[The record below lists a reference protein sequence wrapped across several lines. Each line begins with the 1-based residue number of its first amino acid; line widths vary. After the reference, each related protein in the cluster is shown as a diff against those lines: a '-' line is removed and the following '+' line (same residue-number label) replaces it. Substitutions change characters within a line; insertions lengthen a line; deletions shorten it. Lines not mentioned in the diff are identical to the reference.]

1 MFDGVLPE
9 TNCDL
14 DKSDPVA
21 RDWIKE
27 SRSRAA

>member
-14 DKSDPVA
+14 DKFDPVA
-21 RDWIKE
+21 RDGDKE
-27 SRSRAA
+27 SRPRAA

>member
-9 TNCDL
+9 TNCDF

-21 RDWIKE
+21 GDWDKE
-27 SRSRAA
+27 SQSRAS